1 MKTDRAALQ
10 LLVKAVRPDRR
21 GFFVA
26 VGTLVVAGLLEA
38 VGPLLGK
45 IFVDD
50 HLMAGSID
58 SQGVAWL
65 LGGMLLASW
74 SASGLRYLSMIKM
87 AGIAMNAVQ
96 RLRQWVHAHVLKL
109 PMSHFDSSHSGQL
122 VSRIT
127 NDTEQIRRLYVQ
139 ALFEML
145 QGATILLGA
154 IVAMAWL
161 DWRLMLIV
169 LMLIP
174 IMTGIIWLYRRLS
187 SAAVMRT
194 RQLRS
199 DINAQVAEGIAG
211 MTVLQASQSA
221 GRSYDRFAHTNHRYY
236 ESRLREMRAN
246 AWLLRPALD
255 LVSLLLVVTTVAAF
269 GTLPFEALQVGLL
282 YAFISY
288 IERVV
293 EPLIQITQQFS
304 MLQQS
309 LASATRLDELL
320 ATPAETTPTP
330 ADSLPI
336 SNGHVR
342 IEKVRF
348 GYQSDNPVLHDLDL
362 DIPAG
367 CFFGIVGH
375 TGAGKST
382 LLALLLRFYQ
392 PQDGRILLGGTP
404 LDQVDDDSFHAQVG
418 LVPQEPF
425 LLAATVRENIDMDR
439 GLDDDR
445 IELAARQAGAHE
457 LICRL
462 ENGYDT
468 ALGEGGAR
476 LSAGQ
481 KQLLAVAR
489 ALAGRP
495 RILLLDEATARVDS
509 ETEQVVTRAIAQL
522 HGSVTVIAIAH
533 RLSTLRN
540 ADQIAVL
547 NHGHLAELGAH
558 EQLMKLSDGIYKR
571 LYLLQQI
578 DPGNNSPS
586 VGVKA

>member
-10 LLVKAVRPDRR
+10 LLVRAVRPDRR
-21 GFFVA
+21 GFALA
-26 VGTLVVAGLLEA
+26 VSTLVLAGLLEA

-50 HLMAGSID
+50 HLMTGSVD

-74 SASGLRYLSMIKM
+74 GASGLRYLSMIRM
-87 AGIAMNAVQ
+87 ARIAMNAVQ

-221 GRSYDRFAHTNHRYY
+221 GRSYDRFAQTNHRYY

-320 ATPAETTPTP
+320 ATPAETAPSNP
-330 ADSLPI
+330 QPI

-348 GYQSDNPVLHDLDL
+348 GYQPDNPVLHDLDL

-392 PQDGRILLGGTP
+392 PQAGQILLGGIA
-404 LDQVDDDSFHAQVG
+404 LSQIDDDSFHAQVG

-425 LLAATVRENIDMDR
+425 LLAATVRENIDMGRD
-439 GLDDDR
+439 LEDTR
-445 IELAARQAGAHE
+445 IQHAARQAGAHD

-489 ALAGRP
+489 ALAGQP

-533 RLSTLRN
+533 RLSTLRH
-540 ADQIAVL
+540 ADHIAVL

-558 EQLMKLSDGIYKR
+558 EQLMKLSDGIYRR
-571 LYLLQQI
+571 LYQLQQI
-578 DPGNNSPS
+578 DPGNSSPS
-586 VGVKA
+586 VGARA